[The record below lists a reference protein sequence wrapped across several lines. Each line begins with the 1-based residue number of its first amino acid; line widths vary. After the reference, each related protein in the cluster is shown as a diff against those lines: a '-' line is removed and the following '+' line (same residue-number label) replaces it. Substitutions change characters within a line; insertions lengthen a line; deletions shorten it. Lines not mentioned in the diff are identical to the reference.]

1 MDDLSND
8 QVNLLSTIKDPV
20 KREEAKQQIIADN
33 KWLLQVKA
41 NLSEN
46 DQEALKTKGK
56 DEVRLFLMRSEGK
69 ARNMAESIL
78 SPLQKEA
85 FETMSEQEK
94 KVFLREVYKTHQRAK
109 DLAQEYLTPEERQML
124 KNLSPEEKKSFLEQ
138 KVKDFER
145 EAMKGLTAEELR
157 QFTSAD
163 PITKQKMLMK
173 SFEKKGIAAPTGF

>member
-8 QVNLLSTIKDPV
+8 QVNLLSSIKDPA
-20 KREEAKQQIIADN
+20 KREEAKKQIIADN

-109 DLAQEYLTPEERQML
+109 DLA
-124 KNLSPEEKKSFLEQ
+124 
-138 KVKDFER
+138 
-145 EAMKGLTAEELR
+145 
-157 QFTSAD
+157 
-163 PITKQKMLMK
+163 
-173 SFEKKGIAAPTGF
+173 